1 MYPGPYVIY
10 SNRLMNGDYFKSVK
24 WGTDLALKDYGHAK
38 SLAKE
43 AGVELKGLDIVA
55 QHVRDVGDWAKQE
68 EGRKADIAGVYG
80 TVRKEAGL
88 DFTNGT

>member
-1 MYPGPYVIY
+1 MY

-24 WGTDLALKDYGHAK
+24 WGAELAMKDYGHAK

-43 AGVELKGLDIVA
+43 AEVELKGLDTAA
-55 QHVRDVGDWAKQE
+55 QHVQDVSDWGKKN

-80 TVRKEAGL
+80 TVRMEAGL